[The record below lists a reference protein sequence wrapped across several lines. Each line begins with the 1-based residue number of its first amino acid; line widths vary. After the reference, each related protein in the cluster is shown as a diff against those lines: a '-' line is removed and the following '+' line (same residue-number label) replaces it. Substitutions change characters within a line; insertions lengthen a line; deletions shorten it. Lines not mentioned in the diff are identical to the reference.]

1 MGIEN
6 MKMPQLGES
15 VTEGTI
21 SKWLVS
27 PGDTV
32 NKYDPIAEVQTD
44 KVNAE
49 VPSSFTG
56 TIKEL
61 IAEEGDT
68 LEVGEIICSIEV
80 GGAGSAPSEEAPKE
94 EKKETA
100 GEKPS
105 QAVANSS
112 QPAAKPS
119 QPAAKPSQPAAKPSQ
134 PAAKPSQPAAKPSQQ
149 SKKEDG
155 NKARY
160 SPAVLKLSQ
169 EHDIDLKQVEGTG
182 NGGRITRKDLKKII
196 ESGNIPKAGD
206 AAASPQAE
214 AAPAPGK
221 EQAKPAAAVKQAAP
235 SPNVPTMPG
244 DIEIPVTGVRK
255 AIASN
260 MVRSKHEA
268 PHAWTMMEVDVTN
281 LVEYRNSLKTEFK
294 QREGFNLT
302 FFAFFVKAVSQAL
315 KEFPQINSMWAGD
328 KIIQKKDVNISI
340 AVATDD
346 ALFVPVIKN
355 ADEKTIKG
363 IAREITDLAGKVRSG
378 KLKSEDM
385 QGGTF
390 TVNNTGSFGSVQSM
404 GIINYPQAAILQV
417 ESIVKRPVVMNN
429 GMIAVRDMVNLCM
442 SLDHRVLDG
451 LVCGRFLQRIKEIL
465 ENTSKENTSV
475 Y

>member
-1 MGIEN
+1 MAVEQI
-6 MKMPQLGES
+6 KMPQLGES

-27 PGDTV
+27 VGDKV
-32 NKYDPIAEVQTD
+32 NKYDPLAEVMTD

-56 TIKEL
+56 MIKEL
-61 IAEEGDT
+61 IAGEGDT
-68 LEVGEIICSIEV
+68 LSVGEIICTIEIE
-80 GGAGSAPSEEAPKE
+80 SSETDDEAKAKAVPVE
-94 EKKETA
+94 EKAADTGTA
-100 GEKPS
+100 
-105 QAVANSS
+105 
-112 QPAAKPS
+112 AADK
-119 QPAAKPSQPAAKPSQ
+119 
-134 PAAKPSQPAAKPSQQ
+134 
-149 SKKEDG
+149 G
-155 NKARY
+155 NVGRY

-169 EHDIDLKQVEGTG
+169 EHGIDLAQVQGTG
-182 NGGRITRKDLKKII
+182 AGGRITRKDLQKLI
-196 ESGNIPKAGD
+196 ESGNIPTGSSKTEPIKQSEIQLSALPD
-206 AAASPQAE
+206 MAQPE
-214 AAPAPGK
+214 PI
-221 EQAKPAAAVKQAAP
+221 QAAT
-235 SPNVPTMPG
+235 SVNVPVGTG

-255 AIASN
+255 AIAAN
-260 MVRSKHEA
+260 MLRSKHEA
-268 PHAWTMMEVDVTN
+268 PHAWTMIEVDATN
-281 LVEYRNSLKTEFK
+281 LVDYRNSIKDEFK
-294 QREGFNLT
+294 KKEGFNLT
-302 FFAFFVKAVSQAL
+302 FFAFFVKAVAQGL

-328 KIIQKKDVNISI
+328 KIIQKKDINISI

-346 ALFVPVIKN
+346 ALYVPVIKL

-363 IAREITDLAGKVRSG
+363 IAREISELAVKVRNG

-451 LVCGRFLQRIKEIL
+451 LVCGRFLQRVKEIL
-465 ENTSKENTSV
+465 ENTSKTTTSI